1 MDNLDL
7 NVKVDNMDSV
17 LKRIELRHFRLV
29 KAITEEGGLSAAAKH
44 LHLTQSA
51 LSHQLKVLEETLG
64 EILFHRHGKKLVI
77 TETGCCVLEYSLKIF
92 DELNAM
98 QLDIVK
104 IRQGQKATLRIA
116 TECYTSFHWLPK
128 IIPESK
134 KRFPEVNVELQ
145 PQASNQLTALLESG
159 DINVAIRMAPTKAR
173 FQNHI
178 LFKDEL
184 LVVISKDHE
193 LASLQFVTPQ
203 QLISHHLL
211 LCPNAKEKLLLG
223 LAAYVDIK
231 SLNTTELPLTEGII
245 QWCSAG
251 LGVAIMADWAVK
263 PWLDQENITVRPL
276 NVNWSMRSWSAVTLP
291 QELPV
296 YMKEFIQLLREQ
308 ALLF

>member
-1 MDNLDL
+1 MDIVDL
-7 NVKVDNMDSV
+7 NVKVATMDSV

-29 KAITEEGGLSAAAKH
+29 KAIAEEGGLSAAAKY

-51 LSHQLKVLEETLG
+51 LSHQLKVLEEALG
-64 EILFHRHGKKLVI
+64 EILFLRHGKKLII
-77 TETGCCVLEYSLKIF
+77 TETGRCVLEYALKVLS
-92 DELNAM
+92 ELNAM
-98 QLDIVK
+98 QSDIVK

-128 IIPESK
+128 IIPEFK
-134 KRFPEVNVELQ
+134 KRFPEVNIELQ
-145 PQASNQLTALLESG
+145 PQASNQLSALLESG
-159 DINVAIRMAPTKAR
+159 DINVAIRMAPSKAR

-178 LFKDEL
+178 IFKDEL
-184 LVVISKDHE
+184 IVVMPQDHE
-193 LASLQFVTPQ
+193 LASLQAITPQ
-203 QLISHHLL
+203 QLILHHLL

-231 SLNTTELPLTEGII
+231 SLHTTELPLTEGII

-263 PWLDQENITVRPL
+263 PWLDQENITARPL
-276 NVNWSMRSWSAVTLP
+276 KVNWAKRSWSAVTLP

-296 YMKEFIQLLREQ
+296 YMKEFIQLLQER
-308 ALLF
+308 APIF